1 MLSVAVEPS
10 TGSIS
15 GVGTEA
21 PMCDV
26 SLWPQVLHFIPFDFL
41 ATKSVQAHVALS
53 FEDPVQAMRSTERWM
68 RFRNVT

>member
-1 MLSVAVEPS
+1 
-10 TGSIS
+10 
-15 GVGTEA
+15 
-21 PMCDV
+21 MCDV